1 MTTLTFDVSY
11 GTRAVPLRLPYVS
24 VRRHAAMLTP
34 AARGQR
40 SGGSGKSGSRERVL
54 ADVMASRERAV
65 DRALTLRA
73 GAGV

>member
-34 AARGQR
+34 APRRQR
-40 SGGSGKSGSRERVL
+40 SGRSGSRERVL
-54 ADVMASRERAV
+54 ADVTASRERSV